1 MTRVGIVGATGYT
14 AFELIK
20 ILLRHPQAELTC
32 VTSRENIGQP
42 VSRVHPQFLGQLD
55 LQFEEFSAGAMASK
69 SDFVFTC
76 LPHGA
81 SASSVMELRKQGL
94 KVVDFSADYRLA
106 SRDVYEDWYGIEHPD
121 PEMLGSVPYGLPEFF
136 RDEIAA
142 ADLVANPGCFPTS
155 AILGLAPLLKNG
167 LISPSGLIIDSKT
180 GVSGAGRKPNLA
192 FHFPE
197 CNESV
202 LAYKVASHR
211 HQPEIDDLL
220 GRCSTAETACL
231 FTPHLIPMDR
241 GILSTLYAEKT
252 DSVADNTLMDCL
264 KDFYHSSRFVRVV
277 NELPSTKAVSGT
289 NFCDLTVRVSGNR
302 VIVISCLDNL
312 IKGASGAAVQNFNL
326 MNGYDEACALL

>member
-42 VSRVHPQFLGQLD
+42 LSRVHPQFLGQLD

-167 LISPSGLIIDSKT
+167 LICRT
-180 GVSGAGRKPNLA
+180 
-192 FHFPE
+192 
-197 CNESV
+197 
-202 LAYKVASHR
+202 
-211 HQPEIDDLL
+211 
-220 GRCSTAETACL
+220 RCRRTVVQMCL
-231 FTPHLIPMDR
+231 FRWLRCEAVDR
-241 GILSTLYAEKT
+241 
-252 DSVADNTLMDCL
+252 
-264 KDFYHSSRFVRVV
+264 
-277 NELPSTKAVSGT
+277 
-289 NFCDLTVRVSGNR
+289 
-302 VIVISCLDNL
+302 
-312 IKGASGAAVQNFNL
+312 
-326 MNGYDEACALL
+326 